1 MNLTEMRARV
11 REDLQDTDA
20 ANYRFTD
27 DEVDG
32 AIERVVREF
41 SFHYP
46 LQQQDDIATT
56 EGSDEIDISSLQKLL
71 KVYSV
76 EFPIGLKPPYYQRFS
91 VWQSTIHMGDNGSG
105 DDARIRWGKLHT
117 LDAASTTIP
126 EQFDEIIVLGATGY
140 LATSAAVYT
149 VDRATIA
156 GRHATINFGKW
167 GKERL
172 ARYEHK
178 LRSIALDSKVISK
191 ELYTDD

>member
-1 MNLTEMRARV
+1 MNLPTMRARV

-32 AIERVVREF
+32 AIERAVREF
-41 SFHYP
+41 SFRYP

-56 EGSDEIDISSLQKLL
+56 DDSNEIDISSLQKLL

-76 EFPIGLKPPYYQRFS
+76 EFPIGCKPAHYQRFNI
-91 VWQSTIHMGDNGSG
+91 WQSTIHMEESGSG

-117 LDAASTTIP
+117 LDGESSTIP
-126 EQFDEIIVLGATGY
+126 EQFEEIIVLGATGY
-140 LATSAAVYT
+140 LATSASVYT

-156 GRHATINFGKW
+156 GRHATINFLKW
-167 GKERL
+167 GRERL

-178 LRSIALDSKVISK
+178 LRSIALDNRAIQT
-191 ELYTDD
+191 ELYADE

>member
-11 REDLQDTDA
+11 REDLQDEDA

-56 EGSDEIDISSLQKLL
+56 DDSNEIDISSLSKLL

-91 VWQSTIHMGDNGSG
+91 VWQSTLYMTDTGNGH
-105 DDARIRWGKLHT
+105 DARIRWGKLHT

-126 EQFDEIIVLGATGY
+126 EQFEEIIVLGATGY
-140 LATSAAVYT
+140 LATSASVYT

-156 GRHATINFGKW
+156 GRHATINFLKW
-167 GKERL
+167 GRERL
-172 ARYEHK
+172 AQYHK
-178 LRSIALDSKVISK
+178 ELRSIALDNRIASK
-191 ELYTDD
+191 ELYLDK